1 MVNWPDWQSR
11 LRGYTLNTS
20 VATSNNEKPNRM
32 ERRRLETRSKLLAAT
47 LKLVIKKGIEKTT
60 LDDITEAADLGRRT
74 FYYHF
79 SGKDECI
86 QAAAAAV
93 YQRHGEE
100 MDLAGKSRDSA
111 FIVALSV
118 QRVLAGVI
126 REPVT
131 PVLMER
137 PRLLGHAVIEALG
150 VFFHRDI
157 RLGIQSGTFDPPIN
171 QAKLDSLV
179 KWTLV
184 GVILEAS
191 EDDSELADDLK
202 DYSQTFLMILGVP
215 AKQAKAAA
223 AKARKTLPH

>member
-1 MVNWPDWQSR
+1 MLDWSSYVHRAQA
-11 LRGYTLNTS
+11 YTLNTI
-20 VATSNNEKPNRM
+20 AAETNTDKPNRM
-32 ERRRLETRSKLLAAT
+32 ERRRLETRGKLLAAT

-79 SGKDECI
+79 SGKDECV
-86 QAAAAAV
+86 QAAASSV
-93 YQRHGEE
+93 YQRYGEHV
-100 MDLAGKSRDSA
+100 DQSVVSDDSA
-111 FIVALSV
+111 FVVALSI
-118 QRVLAGVI
+118 QSVLAGLI

-131 PVLMER
+131 HVLMER

-150 VFFHRDI
+150 LFFHRDI
-157 RLGIQSGTFDPPIN
+157 TRGLQSGTFNPPIG
-171 QAKLDSLV
+171 QEKLDSLV

-191 EDDSELADDLK
+191 ENDSQLANDLK

-215 AKQAKAAA
+215 AKEAKSAA
-223 AKARKTLPH
+223 AKARKALSN